1 MPTTG
6 SSTAPAEST
15 STSTESDSTSTSLD
29 LAKPDPVDDVEYND
43 IIAQVL
49 TDISTADGDACTLA
63 TISASFDSQPDPS
76 TPAQT
81 KQAVHASRAL
91 YIAMANDIPLT
102 SDSSLAAG
110 MRKWL
115 SDRDVA
121 MAAALNDPTAYLDFA
136 ITPAAQAALAAFQDE
151 TTNC

>member
-1 MPTTG
+1 
-6 SSTAPAEST
+6 
-15 STSTESDSTSTSLD
+15 
-29 LAKPDPVDDVEYND
+29 
-43 IIAQVL
+43 
-49 TDISTADGDACTLA
+49 
-63 TISASFDSQPDPS
+63 
-76 TPAQT
+76 
-81 KQAVHASRAL
+81 
-91 YIAMANDIPLT
+91 MANDIPLT